1 LKADC
6 WNLFSTNNLLDP
18 SLSQNPLTINP
29 PRATLKVVKRLV
41 WLSLI
46 FIPILG
52 LNGFHQVQLAAAQAP
67 TIAPSIFI
75 QNPREG
81 QALQGIE
88 IIEGKIR
95 GDGFSAGKLA
105 FSYAMEGA
113 DTWFFIEDIF
123 PTGEESS
130 QTSFKVEWD
139 TTQITDGNYHLRLVA
154 EYEGKATIFELI
166 QNLRVRNLS
175 PIETATI
182 APVGNQD
189 EMDQTATPTR
199 KPVLQN
205 TPTPLPENPVV
216 VETNQLYRALFITGI
231 LVIGV
236 FLIALIYIRVRN
248 RFG

>member
-1 LKADC
+1 MACLVFQPADA
-6 WNLFSTNNLLDP
+6 P
-18 SLSQNPLTINP
+18 
-29 PRATLKVVKRLV
+29 V
-41 WLSLI
+41 
-46 FIPILG
+46 
-52 LNGFHQVQLAAAQAP
+52 AAAQA
-67 TIAPSIFI
+67 TIAPSILI
-75 QNPREG
+75 ISPREG

-95 GDGFSAGKLA
+95 GNGFAVGKIS
-105 FSYAMEGA
+105 FRYAAEGHE
-113 DTWFFIEDIF
+113 TWFYIADLDPDSTE
-123 PTGEESS
+123 GS

-166 QNLRVRNLS
+166 QNLRVRNQS
-175 PIETATI
+175 PIETATL

-189 EMDQTATPTR
+189 EIDQTAAPTR
-199 KPVLQN
+199 KPTPQK

-236 FLIALIYIRVRN
+236 FLIALIYFRVRN

>member
-1 LKADC
+1 
-6 WNLFSTNNLLDP
+6 
-18 SLSQNPLTINP
+18 
-29 PRATLKVVKRLV
+29 VKRLV
-41 WLSLI
+41 WISLI
-46 FIPILG
+46 FIPVLV
-52 LNGFHQVQLAAAQAP
+52 LNSFHQVQLAAAKAP

-95 GDGFSAGKLA
+95 GDGFSAGKIA
-105 FSYAMEGA
+105 FSYAMEGT

-130 QTSFKVEWD
+130 QTSFKIEWD

-166 QNLRVRNLS
+166 QNLRVRNQS
-175 PIETATI
+175 PIETAT
-182 APVGNQD
+182 PSSVRNQE
-189 EMDQTATPTR
+189 EMDQTATPTL
-199 KPVLQN
+199 KPTPQN
-205 TPTPLPENPVV
+205 APTPLPENPVV
-216 VETNQLYRALFITGI
+216 LETYQLYRALFITGI

-236 FLIALIYIRVRN
+236 FLIALIYIRVRSKY
-248 RFG
+248 G

>member
-1 LKADC
+1 MRADC
-6 WNLFSTNNLLDP
+6 RNLFSIYKLLDP

-29 PRATLKVVKRLV
+29 PRATLKVVKRLA

-46 FIPILG
+46 FIPVLV
-52 LNGFHQVQLAAAQAP
+52 LNSIHQVQLAAAMAP

-105 FSYAMEGA
+105 FSFAMEGV

-123 PTGEESS
+123 PTEEESA

-166 QNLRVRNLS
+166 QNLRVRNQS
-175 PIETATI
+175 PIETATL
-182 APVGNQD
+182 ALVGNQD
-189 EMDQTATPTR
+189 ERDQTATPTQ
-199 KPVLQN
+199 KPTPQN

-216 VETNQLYRALFITGI
+216 L
-231 LVIGV
+231 
-236 FLIALIYIRVRN
+236 
-248 RFG
+248 